1 MKNFKTFVT
10 EDQELLLMSAASDKR
25 ENDIMK
31 AVKALGYDA
40 SIPTTDP
47 IYSDVLVKNP
57 GGKHTRVW
65 IEVKM
70 NHSDQL
76 GNVRASYDGR
86 KWYTAPES
94 KGPLK
99 GKMGPL
105 KLYISKLLDRN
116 ASSFVKDVLKFTGK
130 KKLSTNIG
138 PQKKDPDTVNLEEM
152 KSFLATQKNQ
162 YIVSVSVNDLD
173 KAIMDH
179 YSKGGK
185 AEPAFYLQAG
195 DDFYRL
201 SKEDP
206 LGVATDVPMFSG
218 KGDFRMRVSIR
229 SKQYEIQPELK
240 VNSMPSSAY
249 SLLPGTSKKNPFTHN
264 RVRTSA

>member
-1 MKNFKTFVT
+1 MLSFKQYIS
-10 EDQELLLMSAASDKR
+10 EEPELLLMSAASDRR
-25 ENDIMK
+25 ENEIMK
-31 AVKALGYDA
+31 ALQDLGFDA

-57 GGKHTRVW
+57 RGKHSRVW
-65 IEVKM
+65 VEVKM
-70 NHSDQL
+70 NHTDQL

-86 KWYTAPES
+86 KWYSAPET

-99 GKMGPL
+99 GKVGPL
-105 KLYISKLLDRN
+105 KLYIGKLLDRH
-116 ASSFVKDVLKFTGK
+116 ASGFVNDILKFTGK
-130 KKLSTNIG
+130 KKLNTNIG
-138 PQKKDPDTVNLEEM
+138 PQNNDPDTVNLEEM
-152 KSFLATQKNQ
+152 KAFLATQKNQ
-162 YIVSVSVNDLD
+162 YIVSVSVDDLD

-201 SKEDP
+201 SNEDP
-206 LGVATDVPMFSG
+206 LGVASDVPMFSG
-218 KGDFRMRVSIR
+218 QGDFRMRVSVR

-240 VNSMPSSAY
+240 VKSMPNSPY
-249 SLLPGTSKKNPFTHN
+249 SLLPGTAKKNPFTHK
-264 RVRTSA
+264 RVRTA